1 MKAFEF
7 DFIILGGDN
16 RQIYLQELL
25 VQQGYRVESIGLSDR
40 EENADSYQ
48 KLITQSACVVG
59 AIPFLKNGRALYLPD
74 KDISLSLNE
83 LQTMLQAGQKLA
95 AGCIPFAMKEFCN
108 NNKIAYFDFMDDAP
122 LTLYNTIATA
132 EGAIVEAIQK
142 SPLNLCN
149 QKSLVLGFGKC
160 AQTLANRLTGLQS
173 YVTVAARKEDARMLS
188 ETMGYQSIYF
198 EQLGFHINQYD
209 FIFNTVPDLVLDAEL
224 LKNVSKQAI
233 IIDIASVPGGVDYS
247 FAKKNN
253 IPAFLCLGLPGK
265 YAPKASAE
273 KIAERLILFF
283 SDSFDILR
291 R

>member
-16 RQIYLQELL
+16 RQAYLQELL

-40 EENADSYQ
+40 EENAASYQ

-59 AIPFLKNGRALYLPD
+59 AIPFLKDGRVFYLPD
-74 KDISLSLNE
+74 KGISLSLNE

-95 AGCIPFAMKEFCN
+95 AGCIPFEMKEFCN
-108 NNKIAYFDFMDDAP
+108 NNKIAYFDFMDDVP
-122 LTLYNTIATA
+122 LALYNTIATA
-132 EGAIVEAIQK
+132 EGAIAEAIQK

-173 YVTVAARKEDARMLS
+173 HVTVAARKEDARMLS
-188 ETMGYQSIYF
+188 ETMGYQSISF
-198 EQLGFHINQYD
+198 EQLDFHINQYD

-224 LKNVSKQAI
+224 LQNVSKQAI

-247 FAKKNN
+247 FAKKKN